1 MLSASNKHYYR
12 KMLHI
17 VVVAT
22 ALIITTLSI
31 TVNSLWQQPC
41 SLYYEPLKNVF
52 TKRYITLSSDARS
65 MNPDF
70 DKEEPQERF
79 RSRSGAAR
87 QDLVI
92 LKLFNDKPGGYF
104 VDLNANHWE
113 IDSNTYILEFYNKW
127 KGLCIEPNPI
137 YLEGLLSNR
146 KCTIVT
152 SPVGRISGEID
163 RFRYHTNAETKYAG
177 IDEPRAE
184 VPLFIRSIPSTT
196 LTILLDEM
204 KAPLVIDYLS
214 LDVEGKELD
223 VLLGLDSSK
232 YTFLTITVY
241 RPKENVHQLLSE
253 RGYRFVY
260 QMDEFGVCLYMHQ
273 NKDSFV
279 PLMKQYAQPDKVPE
293 WHNSAKEY
301 LLQPKWDSAVSSGIN
316 NIVPSVSS
324 VDSSI
329 TAANATN
336 AAT

>member
-1 MLSASNKHYYR
+1 MHFRIHKMPLQVLLATLLIAALSLK
-12 KMLHI
+12 
-17 VVVAT
+17 VAC
-22 ALIITTLSI
+22 
-31 TVNSLWQQPC
+31 VCQQPH
-41 SLYYEPLKNVF
+41 SLYFEPLKNAF
-52 TKRYITLSSDARS
+52 TKSYITLSSDARS

-87 QDLVI
+87 QDLMI

-163 RFRYHTNAETKYAG
+163 RFRYHTNTETKYAG

-184 VPLFIRSIPSTT
+184 VPLFVRSIPSTT

-223 VLLGLDSSK
+223 VMLGLDSSK

-301 LLQPKWDSAVSSGIN
+301 LLQPKWESAVISGTHN
-316 NIVPSVSS
+316 VVPSVSS
-324 VDSSI
+324 VDTSL
-329 TAANATN
+329 TATN
-336 AAT
+336 VTNSAT